1 MSFDTR
7 LFDLDF
13 LVYSSHKTAT
23 QTTAH
28 TLRVHGFRCVHCH
41 LLRDLGAGLQPDGL
55 PHFLESFAAHNR
67 RKLVMLTVFRE
78 PIERHISSF
87 FQWYGEGAVREKHV
101 PDVAATI
108 IRTHS
113 VADLQ
118 TRFIDELHRR
128 TVPGMPES
136 IDEMCHG
143 LGVDV
148 AALRYDTVEHRGVV
162 ELPSCRLVLFR
173 FDALIYGNRL
183 ESLLTDVTGKPIAK
197 HDANVSAT
205 KWYAKKFAEFKAT
218 LRIPRNALID
228 VYEAKR
234 HLIDLF
240 YPGEYESLLAGVLA
254 KYGQAAADAGRSAGA
269 SPPTPAAT

>member
-13 LVYSSHKTAT
+13 LVYSAHKTAT

-28 TLRVHGFRCVHCH
+28 TLRVHGFRCMHCH
-41 LLRDLGAGLQPDGL
+41 LLRDLGAGLQPGDL
-55 PHFLESFAAHNR
+55 PRFLECFAAHNH

-87 FQWYGEGAVREKHV
+87 FQWYGNGVVREKV
-101 PDVAATI
+101 VADVTDTI
-108 IRTHS
+108 IHTWS

-118 TRFIDELHRR
+118 AMFIDELDRR
-128 TVPGMPES
+128 AVPGMPES

-148 AALRYDTVEHRGVV
+148 AALGFDTAAQRGVV
-162 ELPSCRLVLFR
+162 EFPHCRLVLFR
-173 FDALIYGNRL
+173 FDSLIYGNRL
-183 ESLLTDVTGKPIAK
+183 ESLLTQITGKPIAQ
-197 HDANVSAT
+197 HDANVST
-205 KWYAKKFAEFKAT
+205 KKWYGAKFAEFKAT
-218 LRIPRNALID
+218 LRIPRDTLTA
-228 VYEAKR
+228 VYAAKR

-240 YPGEYESLLAGVLA
+240 YPGEYESRLARA
-254 KYGQAAADAGRSAGA
+254 IEKYG
-269 SPPTPAAT
+269 